1 MVASRFGR
9 EMLGLESIIIVVWIT
24 SALMQGCM
32 GAPDGNYRP
41 TEIVGGFCLIKTS
54 ADQVIISEDPRI
66 GGAPMIPAKVV
77 QVAVIGKMILAKQIA
92 ESGGSPT
99 ASNGK
104 EGLWMLD
111 TKSRTLD
118 GPMSQSEFDEIVKT
132 RFSGQSITF
141 ADAE

>member
-1 MVASRFGR
+1 
-9 EMLGLESIIIVVWIT
+9 
-24 SALMQGCM
+24 
-32 GAPDGNYRP
+32 
-41 TEIVGGFCLIKTS
+41 
-54 ADQVIISEDPRI
+54 
-66 GGAPMIPAKVV
+66 MIPAKVV

-141 ADAE
+141 ADAESLLRRARE